1 MTRRDRWQAAT
12 LRIGLPGLLIV
23 VVVLGPYLWMAM
35 TSVRPNAELLRSPV
49 SYLPQQLTFDNYRA
63 LGVSTPFKDY
73 FIHSLLV
80 ATGTSSISVMLAALA
95 AYGFS
100 RFRFTG
106 RNTLLLASLVVYLLP
121 AIVLVVPLFV
131 LMVAVGL
138 VNTLPGLILGHLTFA
153 LPFSIWMLSGYFD
166 ALPRDLDEAA
176 MVDGATRLQAFARI
190 VVPLALP
197 GLVATGLFSFLV
209 SWNEFVYAVMLTTS
223 DAVRTLPVGLQ
234 LFMSPERSTSWGI
247 LSAGGLI
254 TSLPVAVAFL
264 FFQKYLI
271 GGLTAGGV
279 K

>member
-1 MTRRDRWQAAT
+1 MTPRSHWRSDT
-12 LRIGLPGLLIV
+12 LRIGLPGTLLL
-23 VVVLGPYLWMAM
+23 VVVLGPYLWMAL
-35 TSVRPNAELLRSPV
+35 TSLRPNAELLVTPV
-49 SYLPQQLTFDNYRA
+49 AYLPHQITFDNYRA
-63 LGVSTPFKDY
+63 LGVSTPFMEY
-73 FIHSLLV
+73 FLHSLLV
-80 ATGTSSISVMLAALA
+80 ASGTTLVSVTLASLA

-100 RFRFTG
+100 RFRFPG
-106 RNTLLLASLVVYLLP
+106 RNTLRLATLVVYLIP

-131 LMVAVGL
+131 VMVAVGL
-138 VNTLPGLILGHLTFA
+138 VNSVPGLILGHLTFA

-166 ALPRDLDEAA
+166 ALPLDLDEAA

-190 VVPLALP
+190 VIPLALP

-234 LFMSPERSTSWGI
+234 LFMSPERATSWGI
-247 LSAGGLI
+247 LSAGGLV

-271 GGLTAGGV
+271 GGLTAGSV